1 MEFII
6 LVAVFFGI
14 LIIIS
19 MRPKSPKND
28 NQQETSYHVTE
39 TITTKQFME
48 TIDLM
53 RDKNIITVQQHIDYM
68 VKMNPYLK

>member
-6 LVAVFFGI
+6 LVTAIFGI
-14 LIIIS
+14 LLIYS
-19 MRPKSPKND
+19 MRPKKDS
-28 NQQETSYHVTE
+28 QQETSYHVTE

-53 RDKNIITVQQHIDYM
+53 RDKNIITTKQHIDYM
-68 VKMNPYLK
+68 IKMNAYLK

>member
-6 LVAVFFGI
+6 LVTAIFGI
-14 LIIIS
+14 LLIYS
-19 MRPKSPKND
+19 MRPKSD
-28 NQQETSYHVTE
+28 RQQEQSYHVTE

-53 RDKNIITVQQHIDYM
+53 RDKNVITTQQHIDYM
-68 VKMNPYLK
+68 IKMNAFLK